1 MLKYYACQNLVIFV
15 KLIYLMSKEHL
26 SAFFHNSNLVSLSM
40 AKELADRFEQKI
52 IAKNHFLLT
61 EDKIADEY
69 LFLDKGYM
77 RAFAF
82 DIEGNEITTNF
93 YAPGQIIFEVAS
105 FFNRTR
111 SKENIQ
117 ALTDCEGWFITYKQ
131 LNDLFH
137 SLPEFREFGRS
148 MLVKGFSELKN
159 RMLSTIT
166 ETAEE
171 RYATLL
177 KTKPEIFQHAPLK
190 NIATY
195 LGITDT
201 SLSRI
206 RATLSKK

>member
-1 MLKYYACQNLVIFV
+1 
-15 KLIYLMSKEHL
+15 MSKEDL
-26 SAFFHNSNLVSLSM
+26 STFFHQTNLVSFSM
-40 AKELADRFEQKI
+40 APELANRFERKKI
-52 IAKNHFLLT
+52 SKNDYLLK

-69 LFLDKGYM
+69 LFLNKGYM

-82 DIEGNEITTNF
+82 DLEGNEITTNF
-93 YAPGQIIFEVAS
+93 YTPGQMIFEVSS

-117 ALTDCEGWFITYKQ
+117 ALTDCEGWFITYKH
-131 LNDLFH
+131 LNELFH
-137 SLPEFREFGRS
+137 SLPEFREFGRAT
-148 MLVKGFSELKN
+148 LVKGFAELKN

-171 RYATLL
+171 RYEALL
-177 KTKPEIFQHAPLK
+177 KTNAQIFHHAPLK
-190 NIATY
+190 TIATY

-206 RATLSKK
+206 RAAKSKK

>member
-1 MLKYYACQNLVIFV
+1 
-15 KLIYLMSKEHL
+15 MSKEHL
-26 SAFFHNSNLVSLSM
+26 SAFVHNTNLVSLSK
-40 AKELADRFEQKI
+40 AKEIADRFEHKI

-61 EDKIADEY
+61 EDTISDEY
-69 LFLDKGYM
+69 LFLEKGYM
-77 RAFAF
+77 RAFVF
-82 DIEGNEITTNF
+82 DVEGNEITTNF
-93 YAPGQIIFEVAS
+93 CAPGQVVFEIAS

-148 MLVKGFSELKN
+148 ILVKGFADLKN
-159 RMLSTIT
+159 RMLATIT

-177 KTKPEIFQHAPLK
+177 KTNPDIFQHAPLK

-206 RATLSKK
+206 RATMSKK

>member
-1 MLKYYACQNLVIFV
+1 
-15 KLIYLMSKEHL
+15 MSKEHL
-26 SAFFHNSNLVSLSM
+26 SAFVHNTNLVSLSK
-40 AKELADRFEQKI
+40 AKEIADRFEHKI

-61 EDKIADEY
+61 EDTISDEY
-69 LFLDKGYM
+69 LFLEKGYM
-77 RAFAF
+77 RAFVF
-82 DIEGNEITTNF
+82 DVEGNEITTNF
-93 YAPGQIIFEVAS
+93 CAPGQVVFEIAS

-148 MLVKGFSELKN
+148 MLVKGFSDLKN
-159 RMLSTIT
+159 RMLATIT

-177 KTKPEIFQHAPLK
+177 KTNPDIFQHAPLK

-206 RATLSKK
+206 RAALSKK

>member
-1 MLKYYACQNLVIFV
+1 
-15 KLIYLMSKEHL
+15 MSKENL
-26 SAFFHNSNLVSLSM
+26 ETFFHSTNLVSLTM
-40 AKELADRFEQKI
+40 AREIALKFEHKI
-52 IAKNHFLLT
+52 ILKNQFLLQ

-69 LFLDKGYM
+69 LFLEQGYM

-93 YAPGQIIFEVAS
+93 YKPGQVVFEVAS

-137 SLPEFREFGRS
+137 ALPEFREFGRA
-148 MLVKGFSELKN
+148 MLVKGFSEFKT

-171 RYATLL
+171 RYAALL
-177 KTKPEIFQHAPLK
+177 KTNPEIFQHAPLK

-206 RATLSKK
+206 RAAMSKK

>member
-1 MLKYYACQNLVIFV
+1 
-15 KLIYLMSKEHL
+15 MSKEHL
-26 SAFFHNSNLVSLSM
+26 SAFFHNTNLVSLSM
-40 AKELADRFEQKI
+40 AAALTDRFEHKL

-69 LFLDKGYM
+69 LFLDTGYM
-77 RAFAF
+77 RAFAY
-82 DIEGNEITTNF
+82 DIEGNEVTTNF
-93 YAPGQIIFEVAS
+93 YGPGQVVFEVSS

-137 SLPEFREFGRS
+137 TLPEFREFGRS
-148 MLVKGFSELKN
+148 MLVKGFADLKN
-159 RMLSTIT
+159 RMLATIT

-171 RYATLL
+171 RYTALL
-177 KTKPEIFQHAPLK
+177 KDKPEIFQHAPLK

-206 RATLSKK
+206 RAARSKK

>member
-1 MLKYYACQNLVIFV
+1 MT
-15 KLIYLMSKEHL
+15 KEQF
-26 SAFFHNSNLVSLSM
+26 STFFFQTNQVSLSM
-40 AKELADRFEQKI
+40 AKEVADRFEPKV

-61 EDKIADEY
+61 EGKIADEY

-77 RAFAF
+77 RSFAL
-82 DIEGNEITTNF
+82 DIEGKEITTNF
-93 YAPGQIIFEVAS
+93 HMPGRMVFEVVS

-137 SLPEFREFGRS
+137 SLPEFREFGRA
-148 MLVKGFSELKN
+148 MLVKGFSELKS

-171 RYATLL
+171 RYATFL
-177 KTKPEIFQHAPLK
+177 KTSPEIFQHAPLK
-190 NIATY
+190 NIASY

-206 RATLSKK
+206 RASLSKK

>member
-1 MLKYYACQNLVIFV
+1 
-15 KLIYLMSKEHL
+15 MSTAHL
-26 SAFFHNSNLVSLSM
+26 SAFFHSSNLVSLPA
-40 AKELADRFEQKI
+40 AKEIAAKFEHKE
-52 IAKNHFLLT
+52 IAKNHFLLR
-61 EDKIADEY
+61 EGKIADEY
-69 LFLDKGYM
+69 LLLEKGYM
-77 RAFAF
+77 RAFAY
-82 DIEGNEITTNF
+82 DLAGTEITTDF
-93 YAPGQIIFEVAS
+93 YRPGQMVFEVAS

-117 ALTDCEGWFITYKQ
+117 ALTDCEGWVITYKQ

-148 MLVKGFSELKN
+148 VLVKGFADLKN
-159 RMLSTIT
+159 RMLATIT

-177 KTKPEIFQHAPLK
+177 KTNPEIFQHAPLK
-190 NIATY
+190 YIATY

-206 RATLSKK
+206 RAALVKK